1 MSSLKHITLY
11 ILPFCRVCSVS
22 NTEWSANY
30 LPFRS
35 TWDRSGFLVKLLFV
49 IVTNYIFWP
58 LCCLLFFDIRIMINP
73 LVSSNFFDIISY
85 LLWCPLRFL
94 RFNLNFIFS
103 FTLICLVGVRV
114 LSILFVITRREEMYI
129 GCVKLILKSLMFIIT
144 RCCTLR
150 RAKNTPTRS
159 FLCRTVNRK

>member
-1 MSSLKHITLY
+1 MMSSLKHITLY
-11 ILPFCRVCSVS
+11 ILPFCRVCSGS

-103 FTLICLVGVRV
+103 VHSDLLGRGSCFIYIICNYSTGRNVHRV
-114 LSILFVITRREEMYI
+114 Y
-129 GCVKLILKSLMFIIT
+129 
-144 RCCTLR
+144 
-150 RAKNTPTRS
+150 
-159 FLCRTVNRK
+159 